1 MVAGAW
7 PGVVVPFAEGAETD
21 VETLYYREYIVSEEC
36 GKGNDVKREQGGKL
50 TREQDPVNSPP
61 CSLFTYLLKT

>member
-7 PGVVVPFAEGAETD
+7 PGVVIPFAEGAETD

-36 GKGNDVKREQGGKL
+36 GKGNDGMIL
-50 TREQDPVNSPP
+50 
-61 CSLFTYLLKT
+61 